1 MKKLITILLTLLM
14 TFSLIAC
21 GQKTEEEIVVDDK
34 IDKTVEDLRKKSKTE
49 IIDYAII
56 KEKQKNK

>member
-1 MKKLITILLTLLM
+1 MN
-14 TFSLIAC
+14 
-21 GQKTEEEIVVDDK
+21 K
-34 IDKTVEDLRKKSKTE
+34 IDKNVEDLRKKSKTE